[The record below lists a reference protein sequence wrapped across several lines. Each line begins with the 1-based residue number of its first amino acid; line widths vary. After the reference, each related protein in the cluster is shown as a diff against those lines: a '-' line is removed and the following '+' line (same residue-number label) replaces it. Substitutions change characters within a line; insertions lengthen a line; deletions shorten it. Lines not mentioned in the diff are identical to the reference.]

1 MMNQFQSPFKIK
13 KEEFEFS
20 YALKGKWLNQM
31 TQISFKFSVVIHN

>member
-20 YALKGKWLNQM
+20 YALKGELFIQM
-31 TQISFKFSVVIHN
+31 TRNAWNDVIHN